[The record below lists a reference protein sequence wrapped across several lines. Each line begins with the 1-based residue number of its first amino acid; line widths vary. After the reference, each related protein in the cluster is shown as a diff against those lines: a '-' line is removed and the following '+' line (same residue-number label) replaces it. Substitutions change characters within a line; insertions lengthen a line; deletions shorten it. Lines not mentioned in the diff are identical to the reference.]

1 MRKIALVACLLT
13 VCITAASAY
22 IRHWQA
28 GLGCVERPD
37 CRVVATTEVV
47 PGEVQTVGQ
56 AMQRV
61 VSGEAPQAV
70 SLARALHR
78 LTATLVGLLVVVIGF
93 IGWSR
98 LPPVDRAAIALAV
111 ALTVALAWVGLYAAH
126 ATPLV
131 TLGNVLGGFALG
143 GALAWVAAG
152 RGHAPAS
159 QAAPGPQA
167 ARGRGAQRAWAAL
180 AVVFVIA
187 AVGVLIAARETGD
200 VDATRLHLAHRALAF
215 VLAALIAGVLIAS
228 ARRAPVLAAGLG
240 AALVLQIV
248 LGLTNAFSQTPLVA
262 ATVHNAVA
270 ATIVALLA
278 AILRRAAR
286 PSFARQP

>member
-1 MRKIALVACLLT
+1 MRRIALVACLLT

-28 GLGCVERPD
+28 GLGCAERPD
-37 CRVVATTEVV
+37 CRVVATTEVA
-47 PGEVQTVGQ
+47 PGQ
-56 AMQRV
+56 AQSVEQALQRV
-61 VSGEAPQAV
+61 VSGDAPQAV

-78 LTATLVGLLVVVIGF
+78 VSATVVGLLVVVIGF

-98 LPPVDRAAIALAV
+98 LLPVDRAAIAV
-111 ALTVALAWVGLYAAH
+111 AIVLTVALAWVGIYAAH
-126 ATPLV
+126 PTPLV

-152 RGHAPAS
+152 RAPLR
-159 QAAPGPQA
+159 APEA
-167 ARGRGAQRAWAAL
+167 MRGCGVQRAWAAL
-180 AVVFVIA
+180 GVVFAIA

-200 VDATRLHLAHRALAF
+200 VDATRFHLAHRVLAF
-215 VLAALIAGVLIAS
+215 VFAALTAGVLMAS
-228 ARRAPVLAAGLG
+228 ARRAPALAAALG
-240 AALVLQIV
+240 VALVAQIV
-248 LGLTNAFSQTPLVA
+248 LGLTNAFSQAPLVA

-278 AILRRAAR
+278 AILRFAIVPAAR
-286 PSFARQP
+286 PQS